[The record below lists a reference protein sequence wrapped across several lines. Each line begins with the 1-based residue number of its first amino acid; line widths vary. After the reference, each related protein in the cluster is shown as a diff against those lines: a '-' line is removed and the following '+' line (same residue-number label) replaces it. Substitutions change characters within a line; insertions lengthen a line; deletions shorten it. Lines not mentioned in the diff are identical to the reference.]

1 MLLPA
6 GWVSSLTRCRRDRD
20 GTVFIERCRRCPS
33 AARQVR
39 DVVDGNASRAAGCSQ
54 SREYNSRQVRE
65 RTWERALSEACGR
78 DRTGG
83 RYRSAG
89 RYITHDLD
97 GRRIRESARRR
108 GRVVVVRLSHL
119 KTVEGKR
126 AAIGH
131 CHADRLTE
139 RSRLFLN
146 INGAVVYAAAK

>member
-6 GWVSSLTRCRRDRD
+6 GWVSGLTRCRRNRD
-20 GTVFIERCRRCPS
+20 GTVFIEGCRRCPS

-39 DVVDGNASRAAGCSQ
+39 DVVDGNASGATGCSQ
-54 SREYNSRQVRE
+54 SREYDSRQVRE
-65 RTWERALSEACGR
+65 STGYRALSETCGR
-78 DRTGG
+78 NSTG
-83 RYRSAG
+83 RLDRSAG
-89 RYITHDLD
+89 RYIAHDSH
-97 GRRIRESARRR
+97 GRRIREPPGRC